1 MKKVLWIPAIVV
13 LLLFAFPLM
22 AAAQET
28 QGEAHEGPGDSVG
41 ILGPEGVFKLV
52 DELKLSDDQANKL
65 HAIKDSSKRDIF
77 AAHNEMMTTVWDIQ
91 DEMKKE
97 SPDKAKL
104 YAMADKIAD
113 TQKKIA
119 RLRIDQMLQVK
130 AVLTAEQF
138 TKLTSLIEARKDK
151 MKKKLIDKV
160 IGDK

>member
-1 MKKVLWIPAIVV
+1 MKKVLWIPVIV
-13 LLLFAFPLM
+13 LLLSAFPLL
-22 AAAQET
+22 AAAPET
-28 QGEAHEGPGDSVG
+28 QGETHEGPGDSVG

-52 DELKLSDDQANKL
+52 DELKLSDDQVNKL

-77 AAHNEMMTTVWDIQ
+77 AAHNEMMMTVWDIQ

-113 TQKKIA
+113 AQKKIA

-130 AVLTAEQF
+130 AILTPDQF
-138 TKLTSLIEARKDK
+138 AKLTSLIEARKDK

-160 IGDK
+160 IGNK